1 MIGAEP
7 ATVPCGICEMGE
19 PSGMVS
25 KQGQRIIA
33 VCESCWTAARRRQ
46 LDLAAPEWA
55 LALTVDVHRLVDKVD
70 VIERK
75 LRLTMSTLREIAR
88 SGDRVRS

>member
-1 MIGAEP
+1 VIGAEP

-25 KQGQRIIA
+25 KQGQRIIP

-46 LDLAAPEWA
+46 LDPAAPEWA
-55 LALTVDVHRLVDKVD
+55 LALTIDVHRLVGEV
-70 VIERK
+70 
-75 LRLTMSTLREIAR
+75 LTLGQKQRQMMSTLREIAR